1 MKKVCKV
8 LITVGRLCA
17 MAQWVSHIGQWSVSQ
32 SLCFPRC
39 SLLVSPGGM
48 RKWPGTSNAGGVWP
62 PWPSE
67 EQPSKRKLI
76 LLSPVVTVFQIDKHF
91 AFKKTVKTGH

>member
-1 MKKVCKV
+1 
-8 LITVGRLCA
+8 
-17 MAQWVSHIGQWSVSQ
+17 
-32 SLCFPRC
+32 
-39 SLLVSPGGM
+39 M

-76 LLSPVVTVFQIDKHF
+76 LLSPVVTMS
-91 AFKKTVKTGH
+91 FKLINILLLKKLSKLDIRRLFVLDYIH